1 MDTTQYAAFIDRDEA
16 KRLGITCHCRNLKDD
31 PQWDRLRYTKPHVR
45 LYGPHAVA
53 KIESDLRDERYSLE
67 DAA

>member
-1 MDTTQYAAFIDRDEA
+1 MNEPQYAAFIDRDEA
-16 KRLGITCHCRNLKDD
+16 KRLGITCTPSGYDRERS
-31 PQWDRLRYTKPHVR
+31 RLRTALSPR
-45 LYGPHAVA
+45 LTHPHAVA